1 MNVIKATQTGLSAV
15 IDQLQKKKEE
25 LTLVYHEAITNGEKL
40 QEVKMLYLNLKDV
53 DKRLTELLRV
63 Y

>member
-25 LTLVYHEAITNGEKL
+25 LTLIYHAAITNGEKL
-40 QEVKMLYLNLKDV
+40 QEVKTLYINLKDV
-53 DKRLTELLRV
+53 DKRLTELMRV
-63 Y
+63 C